1 MSILIERE
9 TSAGSAGARRATRDP
24 AGRAAAGV
32 EDPEVVEQAKRRRFT
47 AEYKLRIV
55 READAFG
62 KGDGDVAALLRRE
75 GLYSSQ
81 LSSWRRQRDEI
92 AKVGMTSRK
101 RGRKAKAEDPRV
113 KELERENARLQ
124 RRLARVETMLEI
136 QKKNLRTTGDPPEST
151 RERRERLIVAAEE
164 LAGRIGQTAEACEA
178 LGVARSTLYRRR
190 QPVTSKP
197 KRRPRPHRALDETER
212 EEVLG
217 ALHCERF
224 VDKAPAQVWATLL
237 DEGTYLCSI
246 RTMYRILE
254 EHGEVR
260 ERRNQRRHPNYTKP
274 ELLAEAPNQVW
285 SWDIT
290 KLRGPVP
297 AGNYD

>member
-1 MSILIERE
+1 MSMLPERE
-9 TSAGSAGARRATRDP
+9 TSAGSEGARRATVDP
-24 AGRAAAGV
+24 AGRDAAGV

-47 AEYKLRIV
+47 AEYKLRIARSLV

-136 QKKNLRTTGDPPEST
+136 QKK
-151 RERRERLIVAAEE
+151 
-164 LAGRIGQTAEACEA
+164 
-178 LGVARSTLYRRR
+178 
-190 QPVTSKP
+190 TS
-197 KRRPRPHRALDETER
+197 
-212 EEVLG
+212 
-217 ALHCERF
+217 
-224 VDKAPAQVWATLL
+224 
-237 DEGTYLCSI
+237 
-246 RTMYRILE
+246 
-254 EHGEVR
+254 
-260 ERRNQRRHPNYTKP
+260 
-274 ELLAEAPNQVW
+274 ELLGIPLNPLESDQN
-285 SWDIT
+285 D
-290 KLRGPVP
+290 
-297 AGNYD
+297 